1 MIRRPPRAT
10 RTDTLFPYTT
20 LFRSAA
26 EIGDGVAGGAAHLR
40 QKVAVQLLA
49 VLAEIDA
56 EGGADRAGGQLEQVA
71 GDESLSGILADRQ
84 VLVQVGANPR
94 RRLGRDRPFA
104 EQVDSSEER
113 RGGKEWVSSGR

>member
-84 VLVQVGANPR
+84 VLVQIGRAHVCTPVTNAHLVC
-94 RRLGRDRPFA
+94 RLLLEKKTHTA
-104 EQVDSSEER
+104 TLSTSAL
-113 RGGKEWVSSGR
+113 